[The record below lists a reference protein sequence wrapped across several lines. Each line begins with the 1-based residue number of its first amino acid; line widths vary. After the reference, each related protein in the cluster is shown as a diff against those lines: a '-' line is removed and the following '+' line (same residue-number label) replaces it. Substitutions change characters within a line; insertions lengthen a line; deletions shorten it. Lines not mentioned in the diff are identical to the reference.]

1 MATPG
6 TSETV
11 EIAHP
16 ATGPLRLSL
25 AVGACRLT
33 LKPGDAEPWVAGSYA
48 DPSGALPYKVS
59 GEGGSARISQ
69 EARVAEMLGLFKGA
83 PVFDLRLGSGRP
95 FDLSVESG
103 ASDNVLELGGLPL
116 TGLVLR
122 QGAGKLACRF
132 SAPNPAEMAK
142 LEVEAGAVGLE
153 IAGLG
158 HANFG
163 EMRLDGGAAAYDL
176 DFSGALRRDGRVRI
190 STGVSAVTLRIP
202 AATAAKVFPE
212 AILGGLDV
220 GDGFTKKEG
229 AFCTQ
234 AALAGGTPV
243 LIVEAKVALGSL
255 ALKVV

>member
-1 MATPG
+1 MTAPA

-11 EIAHP
+11 EIVHP
-16 ATGPLRLSL
+16 GSGPLRLAL
-25 AVGACRLT
+25 AVGACRLAVRA
-33 LKPGDAEPWVAGSYA
+33 GQAEPWVAGSYA
-48 DPSGALPYKVS
+48 DPSGALPYKVVR
-59 GEGGSARISQ
+59 EGGSARITQ
-69 EARVAEMLGLFKGA
+69 EARVAEMFGLFKGA
-83 PVFDLRLGSGRP
+83 PGFDLRLGTGRP

-103 ASDNVLELGGLPL
+103 ASDNALELGGVPL

-158 HANFG
+158 HANFA

-176 DFSGALRRDGRVRI
+176 DFSGTLRRDGRVRI

-212 AILGGLDV
+212 SILGGLDV

-234 AALAGGTPV
+234 AALAGGAPV

-255 ALKVV
+255 ALRIA

>member
-1 MATPG
+1 MTEPA

-16 ATGPLRLSL
+16 ATGTLRLAL
-25 AVGACRLT
+25 AVGACRLHV
-33 LKPGDAEPWVAGSYA
+33 KPGQAEPWVSGSYA
-48 DPSGALPYKVS
+48 DPSGALPYKVAR
-59 GEGGSARISQ
+59 EGGSVRITQ

-83 PVFDLRLGSGRP
+83 PAFDLRFGTGRP

-103 ASDNVLELGGLPL
+103 ASDNVLELGGVPL
-116 TGLVLR
+116 TGLTLR

-132 SAPNPAEMAK
+132 AAANPAELAK
-142 LEVEAGAVGLE
+142 LEVEAGAVALE

-176 DFSGALRRDGRVRI
+176 DFSGTLRRDGRVRI

-220 GDGFTKKEG
+220 GDGFTKREG

-234 AALAGGTPV
+234 AALAGGAPV

-255 ALKVV
+255 ALKLV

>member
-1 MATPG
+1 MAAPAS
-6 TSETV
+6 SETV
-11 EIAHP
+11 DIAHP
-16 ATGPLRLSL
+16 GAGPLRLAL
-25 AVGACRLT
+25 AVGACRLAV
-33 LKPGDAEPWVAGSYA
+33 KPGAAEPWVSGSYA
-48 DPSGALPYKVS
+48 DPSGALPYKVVR
-59 GEGGSARISQ
+59 EGGSVRITQ

-83 PVFDLRLGSGRP
+83 PAFDLRLGTGRP

-103 ASDNVLELGGLPL
+103 ASDNALELGGVPL
-116 TGLVLR
+116 TGLTLR

-132 SAPNPAEMAK
+132 SSPNPAEIGK

-176 DFSGALRRDGRVRI
+176 DFSGPLRRDARVRI
-190 STGVSAVTLRIP
+190 STGVSAVTLRVP
-202 AATAAKVFPE
+202 AATAAKIFPE
-212 AILGGLDV
+212 SILGGLDV

-234 AALAGGTPV
+234 AALAGGGPV
-243 LIVEAKVALGSL
+243 LLVEAKVALGSL
-255 ALKVV
+255 SLKAV

>member
-1 MATPG
+1 MTAPA

-16 ATGPLRLSL
+16 GPGPLRLAL
-25 AVGACRLT
+25 AVGACRLVV
-33 LKPGDAEPWVAGSYA
+33 KPGGAEPWVAGSYA
-48 DPSGALPYKVS
+48 DPSGALPYKVVRQ
-59 GEGGSARISQ
+59 GGSVRITQ

-83 PVFDLRLGSGRP
+83 PAFDLRIGIGHP

-103 ASDNVLELGGLPL
+103 ASDNALELGGVPL
-116 TGLVLR
+116 TGLTLR
-122 QGAGKLACRF
+122 QGAGKLVCRF

-202 AATAAKVFPE
+202 AGTAAKVFPE

-220 GDGFTKKEG
+220 GDGFTKREG

-234 AALAGGTPV
+234 AALAGAAPV
-243 LIVEAKVALGSL
+243 LILEAKVALGSL
-255 ALKVV
+255 ALKVL